1 MAGVVAGSVSLVQA
15 VRTPRPL
22 LCKAVALGMGMALAG
37 IMDDVPGARGFLALV
52 SILLGPLL

>member
-1 MAGVVAGSVSLVQA
+1 
-15 VRTPRPL
+15 
-22 LCKAVALGMGMALAG
+22 MGMALAG